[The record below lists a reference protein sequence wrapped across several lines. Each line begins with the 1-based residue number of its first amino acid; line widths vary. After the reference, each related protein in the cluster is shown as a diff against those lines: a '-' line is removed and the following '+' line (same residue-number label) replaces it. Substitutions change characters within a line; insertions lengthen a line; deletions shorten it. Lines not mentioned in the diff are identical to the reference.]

1 MKNIIGWKLFTRRP
15 VFYDFKR
22 GVGIMKPI
30 NQELELIIKLT
41 EASKLIK
48 EKKAVEITVGY
59 TESILLFYKDRVY
72 TRRGTFYELIPNS
85 VKEAEQMI
93 EYIKGEKE

>member
-1 MKNIIGWKLFTRRP
+1 
-15 VFYDFKR
+15 
-22 GVGIMKPI
+22 MKPI

-48 EKKAVEITVGY
+48 ENKATELTVGY
-59 TESILLFYKDRVY
+59 TESILLFYNDRVY